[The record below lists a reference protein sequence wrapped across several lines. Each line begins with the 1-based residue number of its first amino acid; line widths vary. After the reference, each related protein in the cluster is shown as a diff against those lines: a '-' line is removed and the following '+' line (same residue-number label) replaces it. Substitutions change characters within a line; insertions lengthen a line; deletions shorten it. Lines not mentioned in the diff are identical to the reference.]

1 MSTRSKIGIGVGIGI
16 ASVLVIIAFTNVDDL
31 FSINIE
37 ETASQ
42 ISFNIQESASQ
53 VEFSNPLQTYEV
65 DTTCELAYII
75 RDNIENNGSPLKVDQ
90 EYVENVLKAEFEKKS
105 KKMLEKYGD
114 QLNFD
119 PEFLKQKNLELFDE
133 MNQELVDYVME
144 YNSIHP
150 KLRDSVELV
159 STKAFTAETYQ
170 EKIGVLNTMYLIE
183 PEPYQEDP
191 VCGKQFHERF
201 GDETFKALKQIFGE
215 ERAVSEYN
223 NLKKIIYEN

>member
-1 MSTRSKIGIGVGIGI
+1 VKRSVGIGI
-16 ASVLVIIAFTNVDDL
+16 GIAITAILVIIAFTNIDDL

-37 ETASQ
+37 ETTSQ
-42 ISFNIQESASQ
+42 ISSSIQESTSQ
-53 VEFSNPLQTYEV
+53 VKFSNPLQTYEV
-65 DTTCELAYII
+65 DSTCELAYII

-90 EYVENVLKAEFEKKS
+90 EYVENVLMAEFEKKS
-105 KKMLEKYGD
+105 KKMPEKYGD
-114 QLNFD
+114 QLRN

-150 KLRDSVELV
+150 KLRDSVKLV